1 MPISPMQSVLIMFV
15 CAVCTFSERLLPFAI
30 FREGKTPK
38 IVEYLGKI
46 LPTAI
51 MATLVVYCLRGT
63 SFGSIG
69 GFLPQLIA
77 VAITAA
83 LHLWRRNTLISVL
96 GGTVTYMCFV
106 QLVFA

>member
-1 MPISPMQSVLIMFV
+1 MPISVTQSILIMLA
-15 CAVCTFSERLLPFAI
+15 CALCTFAERLLPFVV
-30 FREGKTPK
+30 FRGGKTPK

-63 SFGSIG
+63 TFESFG

-77 VAITAA
+77 VAVTAL
-83 LHLWRRNTLISVL
+83 LHLWKRNTLISVL
-96 GGTVTYMCFV
+96 GGTVVYMCLIQFV
-106 QLVFA
+106 FV